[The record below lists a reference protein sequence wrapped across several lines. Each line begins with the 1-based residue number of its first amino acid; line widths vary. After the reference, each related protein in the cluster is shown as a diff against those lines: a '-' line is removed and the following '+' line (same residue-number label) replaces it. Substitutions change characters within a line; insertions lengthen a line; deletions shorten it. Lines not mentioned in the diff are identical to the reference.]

1 MKKLMYIFLI
11 LPLIMSGCKGKKETE
26 RGGMPTPEI
35 SVAYPLVQNITLT
48 KDYPGYL
55 TTEQTVNLVAR
66 VNGALQSASFTPG
79 TRVKQGQLLFVIEP
93 TIYKDN
99 VTQAEAQLKTALAQL
114 EYARNNYSR
123 MKEALKSDA
132 VSRIQVLQAES
143 NVAEAT
149 AAVSNAEATLNTAHT
164 NLGYCYIRA
173 PFNGTVSRS
182 LYDVGSYVVHL
193 QVKDGTI
200 SFQDSQCPDHVCEQ
214 FGQLSE
220 EGAWAA
226 CVPAGVYVKLAPLSE
241 AEAAS

>member
-182 LYDVGSYVVHL
+182 LYDVGSYISGAAQPVTL
-193 QVKDGTI
+193 ATIYKDDRMYTYFNVADNQWL
-200 SFQDSQCPDHVCEQ
+200 SMLLSQN
-214 FGQLSE
+214 GKE
-220 EGAWAA
+220 EGTPQKN
-226 CVPAGVYVKLAPLSE
+226 VISAPG
-241 AEAAS
+241 

>member
-1 MKKLMYIFLI
+1 
-11 LPLIMSGCKGKKETE
+11 
-26 RGGMPTPEI
+26 MPTPEI

-99 VTQAEAQLKTALAQL
+99 VTQAEAPLKTALAQL

-164 NLGYCYIRA
+164 NLGSV
-173 PFNGTVSRS
+173 P
-182 LYDVGSYVVHL
+182 
-193 QVKDGTI
+193 
-200 SFQDSQCPDHVCEQ
+200 
-214 FGQLSE
+214 LSTE
-220 EGAWAA
+220 LSAARFTMWAA
-226 CVPAGVYVKLAPLSE
+226 ISAEPHNLSLWLRSIKTTACTPILMLPTTNGFQCYSLKTVKKRNSPKMSSCAWVRTAHKTIRPHWIIYRPMST
-241 AEAAS
+241 